1 MDPSV
6 WSGRPRRVG
15 RALTAVFEAWV
26 APPPVPVEV
35 RARDE
40 ARQRRLFEVLAG
52 ALGTIYA
59 IWAVVW
65 LPAGWAVASIGLCG
79 GALAG
84 VIAGVRQGRWRRTV
98 AGGWLVA
105 LLWAVL
111 SLIVFATGGVG
122 LSAPFALVLVPML
135 AALLVGPRASV
146 GWTGV
151 ILVEVGALAALH
163 LGGVGFAHEASPSA
177 AHSVLGLS
185 VVVALLAA
193 AGIMAHLRGQAL
205 VVDLVDARDTLD
217 RTRDRARQATAA
229 KSRFLAGMSHEL
241 RTPMTGVLGMLD
253 ALRDEPL
260 SVEQRETLG
269 QAEVSAH
276 ALLLLINAIIDL
288 ASAESSA
295 LQFEAAPFD
304 LAGLVEAHVDAARPA
319 LTARRVGI
327 DVGVA
332 PGTPTWVLGDAFRV
346 GQVLG
351 VLLDNAVEYTEAGAI
366 SVRVEGQ
373 GGAMRV
379 VVSDTGRG
387 IAAPQQ
393 SAIFDPFARGTVA
406 SPGGGG
412 LGLAIGRRLARRMGG
427 ELDVTSAVGVGSVFT
442 LSLPLEATAAPRTS
456 LVPISEEGAARAIR
470 GMRVLVVDD
479 NPINRSVVER
489 VLRQLDCG
497 VTTAD
502 DGEAGVA
509 AARAGRYDLVLMD
522 VQMPGVDGLEAARRL
537 RAAGD
542 RTPIVALTAST
553 AESDRAMCLA
563 VGMDGVLHKPLRRAE
578 LIAAL
583 HARLPP
589 G

>member
-6 WSGRPRRVG
+6 WLGPPRRVG
-15 RALTAVFEAWV
+15 RALRAVFEAWV
-26 APPPVPVEV
+26 APPPVPDAV
-35 RARDE
+35 RAADE
-40 ARQRRLFEVLAG
+40 ARQRRLFEILAA
-52 ALGTIYA
+52 ALGAIYA
-59 IWAVVW
+59 IWAVTW
-65 LPAGWAVASIGLCG
+65 LPGGWAVASIGLCG
-79 GALAG
+79 GVLAG
-84 VIAGVRQGRWRRTV
+84 AMVGVRQGRWRRTV

-105 LLWAVL
+105 LVWAVL
-111 SLIVFATGGVG
+111 SAIVFATGGVG
-122 LSAPFALVLVPML
+122 LAAPFALVLVPML
-135 AALLVGPRASV
+135 AAMLVGPRASV
-146 GWTGV
+146 VWTGV
-151 ILVEVGALAALH
+151 ILVEVAALATLH
-163 LGGVGFAHEASPSA
+163 LGGFGFAHDATASPGQY
-177 AHSVLGLS
+177 VLGLS
-185 VVVALLAA
+185 AVVALLAA
-193 AGIMAHLRGQAL
+193 TGIMAHLRGQAL

-217 RTRDRARQATAA
+217 RTRERARQATAA

-253 ALRDEPL
+253 AMRDEPL
-260 SVEQRETLG
+260 TDEQRETLG
-269 QAEVSAH
+269 QAEVSAR

-288 ASAESSA
+288 ASAESSG
-295 LQFEAAPFD
+295 LQLEEAPFD
-304 LAGLVEAHVDAARPA
+304 LAALVEAQVDAVRPA
-319 LTARRVGI
+319 LDARRVQL

-332 PGTPTWVLGDAFRV
+332 PDAPTWVLGDAFRV

-351 VLLDNAVEYTEAGAI
+351 VLLDNAVEFTEAGAI
-366 SVRVEGQ
+366 SVRVEGE

-379 VVSDTGRG
+379 VVADTGRG
-387 IAAPQQ
+387 IAPTQQ
-393 SAIFDPFARGTVA
+393 SAIFDPFARGTAA

-427 ELDVTSAVGVGSVFT
+427 DLEVTSAVGVGSVFT
-442 LSLPLEATAAPRTS
+442 LSLPLEATAAPRIS
-456 LVPISEEGAARAIR
+456 VVPIDEEGATRAIR

-479 NPINRSVVER
+479 NPVNRAVVER
-489 VLRQLDCG
+489 VLRRLGCG

-553 AESDRAMCLA
+553 AESDRAMCFA

-578 LIAAL
+578 LVAAL
-583 HARLPP
+583 HARLPA